1 MLKLKTEQR
10 EVLVEKLPDMA
21 NLVVGALFLGQFL
34 GERPFSFA
42 LALSGIAAWIAFM
55 IFTLIVAGGDDQS

>member
-34 GERPFSFA
+34 GERQ
-42 LALSGIAAWIAFM
+42 GNRI
-55 IFTLIVAGGDDQS
+55 LILGAHDHAE